1 MNRRKGK
8 KNTAVP
14 IGLAMAAAD
23 PAYPSSALKKESGY
37 GHEPWKP
44 GELPVKGGSLRKV
57 IGRLDDSTRTPYG
70 EYLGVQKINPTGGA
84 AGIKHCLDWWN
95 PPGRKI
101 P

>member
-1 MNRRKGK
+1 MSRRKGK

-57 IGRLDDSTRTPYG
+57 IGRLDDSTRMPYG
-70 EYLGVQKINPTGGA
+70 EYLGVQKPDSSGMR
-84 AGIKHCLDWWN
+84 AGVMHNLDWWN
-95 PPGRKI
+95 PPRGLK
-101 P
+101 